1 MGISPYHVQAS
12 IKRAEAMTKR
22 KIEAHEGSG
31 NIFADLELP
40 DADGLLL
47 KSSIVIELHRL
58 IKERGLTQVKA
69 AKLLGIT
76 QPDLSHLL
84 RGDFEDYSAERLMKM
99 LTVFEQD
106 IEIVMKPHRQSG
118 ERGRITFKPAAAYR
132 AAAAHHACLSLRARR
147 RSALTWVCQPAP
159 SDRYD
164 SSTSASSRIV
174 TTPLAFSPSG
184 GRPRRMILPPS
195 LISARATISSV
206 HSGASSGST
215 HGLRSVEV
223 LDELFDFAGMAIPH

>member
-1 MGISPYHVQAS
+1 
-12 IKRAEAMTKR
+12 MTKR
-22 KIEAHEGSG
+22 KIEAYEGGG

-40 DADGLLL
+40 NADDLLL

-118 ERGRITFKPAAAYR
+118 VRGRITFKSAAA
-132 AAAAHHACLSLRARR
+132 
-147 RSALTWVCQPAP
+147 
-159 SDRYD
+159 
-164 SSTSASSRIV
+164 
-174 TTPLAFSPSG
+174 
-184 GRPRRMILPPS
+184 
-195 LISARATISSV
+195 
-206 HSGASSGST
+206 
-215 HGLRSVEV
+215 
-223 LDELFDFAGMAIPH
+223 